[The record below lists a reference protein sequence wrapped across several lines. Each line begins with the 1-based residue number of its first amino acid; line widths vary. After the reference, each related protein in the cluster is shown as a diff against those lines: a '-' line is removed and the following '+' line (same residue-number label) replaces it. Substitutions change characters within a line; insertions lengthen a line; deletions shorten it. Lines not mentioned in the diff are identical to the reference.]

1 MMLRLIYSHTK
12 TNEIINEIIDLP
24 VELTLIEDKLR
35 VKRLGLLQ
43 HILHSLRSFISK
55 ERYDLSGTF
64 GHVDLNKYGLFL

>member
-12 TNEIINEIIDLP
+12 TNEIINEIIGLP

-43 HILHSLRSFISK
+43 HILHRSEKLHFKRSI
-55 ERYDLSGTF
+55 
-64 GHVDLNKYGLFL
+64 